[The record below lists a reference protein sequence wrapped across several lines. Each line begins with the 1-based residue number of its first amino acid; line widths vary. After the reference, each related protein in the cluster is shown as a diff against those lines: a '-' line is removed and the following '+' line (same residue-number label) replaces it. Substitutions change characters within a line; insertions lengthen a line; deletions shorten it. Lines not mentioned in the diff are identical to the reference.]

1 MMRRALIAI
10 AALLT
15 AWISVAPV
23 SAAVTLPAATVTTHT
38 YDAPAHFELMTD
50 DAAERGPPAPCKHTI
65 TCDAVDS
72 GSHGASARPAGV
84 TIHAETTCNDPTGFV
99 LVAQAASA
107 TRARAQ
113 VRAADVSAYSLSDTA
128 ANGGAA
134 SVRLGQAGENAVR
147 SAFDI
152 GPKATAQIGGR
163 TRIFD
168 GLNDVAVSEVK
179 NVKYQAYTQ
188 QLKDSLAYAQQNG
201 LRFDL
206 YVRGGASP
214 TTLSGPLEAAIRNGD
229 IGLRYIP

>member
-1 MMRRALIAI
+1 MTTNTLTGPVQIALEAPGITIHSQSTWTKSSGQVIVNGAYNAFMFPEDPQPIVGDYESQRGWSHFGSSLGIAGMIPGGLEALGAKTLIAVGERVVTRV
-10 AALLT
+10 AA
-15 AWISVAPV
+15 
-23 SAAVTLPAATVTTHT
+23 
-38 YDAPAHFELMTD
+38 
-50 DAAERGPPAPCKHTI
+50 R
-65 TCDAVDS
+65 
-72 GSHGASARPAGV
+72 
-84 TIHAETTCNDPTGFV
+84 ET
-99 LVAQAASA
+99 
-107 TRARAQ
+107 AQ
-113 VRAADVSAYSLSDTA
+113 VA

-147 SAFDI
+147 GAFDI

-206 YVRGGASP
+206 YVRGGANP